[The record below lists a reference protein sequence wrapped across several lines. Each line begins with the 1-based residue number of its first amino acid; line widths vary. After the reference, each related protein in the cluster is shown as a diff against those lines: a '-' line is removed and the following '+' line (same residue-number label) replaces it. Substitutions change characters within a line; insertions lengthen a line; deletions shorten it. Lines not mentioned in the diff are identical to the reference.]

1 MSNVRKNYIFSL
13 VLTGFNILFPIIS
26 FPYVAQV
33 LGAVGV
39 GKVQFIL
46 SFSQYFAMI
55 AALGIPFYGARLIAQ
70 ATHDQKLVNKTLS
83 ELVYI
88 HIICSLVV
96 AVLYLVIILSFPF
109 FSRDRSLYFFAG
121 IFYPDGF

>member
-13 VLTGFNILFPIIS
+13 LLTGFNILFPIIS

-46 SFSQYFAMI
+46 SFAQYFAML

-70 ATHDQKLVNKTLS
+70 ASHDQTLLYKTLS

-88 HIICSLVV
+88 HVICSIVV
-96 AVLYLVIILSFPF
+96 SVIYLVIILAFP
-109 FSRDRSLYFFAG
+109 
-121 IFYPDGF
+121 